1 MWEHISY
8 EDGSNPYIVFT
19 EKEWKRIK
27 RKYGKRLVKIIKG
40 FWYVKKE
47 ENNYEEF

>member
-27 RKYGKRLVKIIKG
+27 RKYGKRLQKIKEHFYI
-40 FWYVKKE
+40 VKE
-47 ENNYEEF
+47 ENNYGEF